1 MIGVITSVM
10 KVQLK
15 CDKDKLWEMVTD
27 NNNYSWRTDLS
38 NITIEDEK
46 HFTEYAKNGFSTK
59 FEITKKEYLKEYC
72 FNVKNDNLEGHWQGV
87 FKVLKDDLVE
97 FTLREEVMVKKALMR
112 FLARPYLKVQQKRYV
127 SDLKRVL
134 GL

>member
-1 MIGVITSVM
+1 M
-10 KVQLK
+10 
-15 CDKDKLWEMVTD
+15 
-27 NNNYSWRTDLS
+27 
-38 NITIEDEK
+38 
-46 HFTEYAKNGFSTK
+46 
-59 FEITKKEYLKEYC
+59 
-72 FNVKNDNLEGHWQGV
+72 
-87 FKVLKDDLVE
+87 LKDDLVE